1 MGEKNTPAHDNFRHW
16 LRRPVRKSS
25 AIRGARMIY
34 PLTKDCVFGS
44 SFLASVLIH
53 LAVFICMSVSMS
65 YQNRFSTRELIPIS
79 LLEPPQEKT
88 APRVR
93 DEDTPV
99 AKKKL
104 TPAPQQ
110 QAPKPPLRSK
120 DEQSMV
126 APPAPWKLEEQTKV
140 PTASTERL
148 FSERVSEH
156 NGGAPA
162 GASTFS
168 STAETGVIPRSGSA
182 GGGSAVAGLGRANGT
197 PGLPASSGLL
207 GTNREAKPIQTAR
220 ATYPPMALRMGMES
234 DVTLQIEVD
243 PAGNVTK
250 AEIAKSGGAGFDEE
264 ALKAV
269 KQSRFEPAQ
278 RKGHSV
284 PAEFIYIYRFRLHR

>member
-1 MGEKNTPAHDNFRHW
+1 
-16 LRRPVRKSS
+16 
-25 AIRGARMIY
+25 MIY
-34 PLTKDCVFGS
+34 PLTKDCIFGS

-53 LAVFICMSVSMS
+53 LAVFICMSVSMG
-65 YQNRFSTRELIPIS
+65 YQNRFSTRELISIS

-126 APPAPWKLEEQTKV
+126 APLAPWKLEEYPVKSQDTKV
-140 PTASTERL
+140 PTASTERP
-148 FSERVSEH
+148 FSERISEH

-162 GASTFS
+162 GAPTFS
-168 STAETGVIPRSGSA
+168 STAETGVIAGSGSA
-182 GGGSAVAGLGRANGT
+182 GGGGSAVAGLGRVNGT
-197 PGLPASSGLL
+197 PGLPASSGPL

-234 DVTLQIEVD
+234 DVTLRIEVD

-278 RKGHSV
+278 RNGHSV
-284 PAEFIYIYRFRLHR
+284 PAEFIYIYRFRLYR